1 MEWFFDGLGTELVSM
16 IIGLLLGAGAGG
28 IAGYKIGINKSVLK
42 QNQKAG
48 TNSKQKQIG
57 KSVVGFS
64 EDELNIKSSNS
75 KIKQNQKAGNEAVQ
89 TQIGGIS
96 RGKR

>member
-1 MEWFFDGLGTELVSM
+1 MEWFFDGLGTELISM
-16 IIGLLLGAGAGG
+16 IVGLLLGTGAGV
-28 IAGYKIGINKSVLK
+28 IAGYKIGINKSVLR

-48 TNSKQKQIG
+48 TDSKQKQIG
-57 KSVVGFS
+57 KSVVYSS
-64 EDELNIKSSNS
+64 EDELNVESINS
-75 KIKQNQKAGNEAVQ
+75 KMKQNQKADNGAIQ

>member
-1 MEWFFDGLGTELVSM
+1 MEWLFDGLGTELVSM
-16 IIGLLLGAGAGG
+16 VIGLLLGTGVGG

-48 TNSKQKQIG
+48 TDSKQKQIG
-57 KSVVGFS
+57 KSVVGAS
-64 EDELNIKSSNS
+64 KDELNVESNNS
-75 KIKQNQKAGNEAVQ
+75 KIKQNQKAGNGAAQ

>member
-16 IIGLLLGAGAGG
+16 IVGLLLGAGVGG

-57 KSVVGFS
+57 KSVAGVS
-64 EDELNIKSSNS
+64 EDGLDIESNNS

-89 TQIGGIS
+89 KQIGGIS

>member
-16 IIGLLLGAGAGG
+16 LVGLFLGAGAGG
-28 IAGYKIGINKSVLK
+28 VAGYKIGIDKSVLK

-57 KSVVGFS
+57 KSVVGAS
-64 EDELNIKSSNS
+64 EDELNVGSSNS
-75 KIKQNQKAGNEAVQ
+75 KIKQNQKAGNGAVQ

>member
-1 MEWFFDGLGTELVSM
+1 MEWFFDGLGTELAVM
-16 IIGLLLGAGAGG
+16 IVGLLLGAGAGG
-28 IAGYKIGINKSVLK
+28 MAGYKIGINKSVLK
-42 QNQKAG
+42 QNQNAG
-48 TNSKQKQIG
+48 NDSKQKQMG
-57 KSVVGFS
+57 KYVVGAPK
-64 EDELNIKSSNS
+64 DELNVESNNS

>member
-1 MEWFFDGLGTELVSM
+1 MEWFFDGLGTELVS
-16 IIGLLLGAGAGG
+16 LLLGLFLGGGMGG

-48 TNSKQKQIG
+48 TDSKQKQIG
-57 KSVVGFS
+57 KSVVGTS
-64 EDELNIKSSNS
+64 EDVESSNS
-75 KIKQNQKAGNEAVQ
+75 KIRQNQKAGNEAVQ

>member
-16 IIGLLLGAGAGG
+16 IVGLLLGAGAGG

-57 KSVVGFS
+57 KSVAGVS
-64 EDELNIKSSNS
+64 EDGLDIESNNS

-89 TQIGGIS
+89 TQIGGIR

>member
-1 MEWFFDGLGTELVSM
+1 MEPIRSVWKICRER
-16 IIGLLLGAGAGG
+16 
-28 IAGYKIGINKSVLK
+28 IGINKSVLK

-48 TNSKQKQIG
+48 TDSKQKQIG
-57 KSVVGFS
+57 KSVVGVS
-64 EDELNIKSSNS
+64 EDELNVESSNS
-75 KIKQNQKAGNEAVQ
+75 KIRQNQKAGNEAVQ

>member
-1 MEWFFDGLGTELVSM
+1 MEWFFDGLGTELISM
-16 IIGLLLGAGAGG
+16 IVGLFLGAGAGG
-28 IAGYKIGINKSVLK
+28 IAGYKIGINKSVIK

-48 TNSKQKQIG
+48 TDSKQKQLG
-57 KSVVGFS
+57 KSVVGTL
-64 EDELNIKSSNS
+64 EDELNVESSNS
-75 KIKQNQKAGNEAVQ
+75 KIKQNQKAGNGVVQ